1 MGNLQLVLRLL
12 FGWFIQELTESLNSS
27 VSIVVNYLICA
38 LLEEFDG
45 GELVEE
51 NKNDEE
57 FIVNENDDGFIGP
70 KLPPRMTKEEIDVFY
85 KEMMAKFKLDD
96 KLLNLQK
103 N

>member
-45 GELVEE
+45 GE
-51 NKNDEE
+51 
-57 FIVNENDDGFIGP
+57 
-70 KLPPRMTKEEIDVFY
+70 
-85 KEMMAKFKLDD
+85 A
-96 KLLNLQK
+96 LNLDLLQLVGGGVHLGDD
-103 N
+103 NVFVISVLLSQLVPDGR

>member
-45 GELVEE
+45 GE
-51 NKNDEE
+51 
-57 FIVNENDDGFIGP
+57 
-70 KLPPRMTKEEIDVFY
+70 
-85 KEMMAKFKLDD
+85 A
-96 KLLNLQK
+96 LNLDLLQLVGGGVHLGDD
-103 N
+103 NVFVISVLLSQLVPDGH

>member
-45 GELVEE
+45 WE
-51 NKNDEE
+51 
-57 FIVNENDDGFIGP
+57 
-70 KLPPRMTKEEIDVFY
+70 
-85 KEMMAKFKLDD
+85 A
-96 KLLNLQK
+96 LNLDLLQLVGGGVHLGDD
-103 N
+103 NVFVISVLLSQLVPDGH